1 MPCSL
6 VTMSRLGWMTKAL
19 ISLFCSA
26 GTSWAESTTNWK
38 MILSSDGLVLPYQ
51 FGFGTSSTDFSLF
64 QLPILYGPAVHVV
77 SLSIALKPASSV
89 LSLLTSPD
97 FAKMCAGSSVNRPF
111 QSGYGVLYFTVTVLP
126 PSEPSTESIW
136 SYPVESAMLMS
147 LSCPFRTRQVRS
159 KSSALIGEPSS
170 HLALGLSL

>member
-1 MPCSL
+1 MSKCSNEYPAVISEPTPLAVMPCSL

-77 SLSIALKPASSV
+77 SL
-89 LSLLTSPD
+89 
-97 FAKMCAGSSVNRPF
+97 
-111 QSGYGVLYFTVTVLP
+111 
-126 PSEPSTESIW
+126 
-136 SYPVESAMLMS
+136 
-147 LSCPFRTRQVRS
+147 
-159 KSSALIGEPSS
+159 
-170 HLALGLSL
+170 